1 MKFDKNLFFINGRF
15 TTQRLTG
22 VQRYAFEI
30 TRRLP
35 SSAIRVV
42 SPRPIAAEYKFL
54 ENVTIVDQLGKFA
67 HKSGLGHLWEQFAL
81 PRWVSKEDL
90 LWSPCGSGPLAI
102 KNQVVTIHDIANL
115 EHPEW
120 FNSWFA
126 RWYNFLV
133 PRLVNKVKKVIVVST
148 FTKTRLMEITG
159 ISSEKISVIHNG
171 IDERF
176 VPKKQDEI
184 DNTRKFLG
192 IPSSNYMLSLG
203 SLEPRKNLH
212 RLLEAWNLICNKIP
226 NDVWLVLAGGKGKS
240 TVFKDLS
247 FDNLPPR
254 VYFTGYVSD
263 EHLPALYSGA
273 IAFAYVSLYEGFGL
287 PPLEAMACGVPVITS
302 NTTSIPEVVGD
313 AAILVNP
320 YDTEE
325 IADSI
330 YKLVGNASLC
340 EQLRLQGLKRARR
353 FNWDNTA
360 KQIWELLN
368 SAMEE

>member
-126 RWYNFLV
+126 RWYNFWFRDL
-133 PRLVNKVKKVIVVST
+133 LIKLK
-148 FTKTRLMEITG
+148 
-159 ISSEKISVIHNG
+159 
-171 IDERF
+171 
-176 VPKKQDEI
+176 
-184 DNTRKFLG
+184 
-192 IPSSNYMLSLG
+192 
-203 SLEPRKNLH
+203 
-212 RLLEAWNLICNKIP
+212 RLLL
-226 NDVWLVLAGGKGKS
+226 
-240 TVFKDLS
+240 FQ
-247 FDNLPPR
+247 
-254 VYFTGYVSD
+254 
-263 EHLPALYSGA
+263 HLL
-273 IAFAYVSLYEGFGL
+273 
-287 PPLEAMACGVPVITS
+287 
-302 NTTSIPEVVGD
+302 
-313 AAILVNP
+313 
-320 YDTEE
+320 
-325 IADSI
+325 
-330 YKLVGNASLC
+330 KL
-340 EQLRLQGLKRARR
+340 
-353 FNWDNTA
+353 D
-360 KQIWELLN
+360 
-368 SAMEE
+368 